1 MRATFVSPVG
11 LFIAVVA
18 GGTTAGAADGAPAIY
33 FDRNRFRSVADCL
46 TAAHA
51 QRLPL
56 ELCR

>member
-56 ELCR
+56 A